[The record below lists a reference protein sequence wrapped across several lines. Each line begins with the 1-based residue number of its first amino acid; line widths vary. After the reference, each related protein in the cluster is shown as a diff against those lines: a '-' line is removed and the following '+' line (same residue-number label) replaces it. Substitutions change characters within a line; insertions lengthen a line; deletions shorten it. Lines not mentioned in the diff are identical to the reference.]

1 VLMRAR
7 AVAQRFV
14 LPDTSAMKSKAK
26 KLRPYY
32 LLRWGGTEL
41 SMLGRWPDAEIA
53 RITSRP
59 LAQVVAKRKSLGI
72 PAQNLSA

>member
-1 VLMRAR
+1 
-7 AVAQRFV
+7 
-14 LPDTSAMKSKAK
+14 MKSKADKLK
-26 KLRPYY
+26 KYSPYT
-32 LLRWGGTEL
+32 RWGGTEL

-53 RITSRP
+53 KITCRS